1 MNITPRKLNISLMF
15 KLPAA
20 YICGVRAKHIDD
32 VKCITTVK
40 HRWINQNPFNSL
52 FWAVQG
58 MAAELTT
65 GALVMSKIMDS
76 GKKISML
83 VANNNGS
90 FSKKAVGR
98 INFECLDGDLV
109 DEAIQKAIDTGEGQ
123 TLWMNSIGRN
133 EEGVEVSNFNFEWT
147 LKVKS

>member
-1 MNITPRKLNISLMF
+1 MF

-20 YICGVRAKHIDD
+20 YFTGVRATHLDD
-32 VKCITTVK
+32 ATCVVSVK
-40 HRWINQNPFNSL
+40 HRWINQNPFNSM

-65 GALVMSKIMDS
+65 GALVMKKIKES

-83 VANNNGS
+83 VANNNAS
-90 FSKKAVGR
+90 FTKKATGR
-98 INFECLDGDLV
+98 ITFTCEEGLKI
-109 DEAIQKAIDTGEGQ
+109 DEAITQAIDTGEGQ
-123 TLWMNSIGRN
+123 TVWLKSTGINTN
-133 EEGVEVSNFNFEWT
+133 GVEVSSFNFEWT